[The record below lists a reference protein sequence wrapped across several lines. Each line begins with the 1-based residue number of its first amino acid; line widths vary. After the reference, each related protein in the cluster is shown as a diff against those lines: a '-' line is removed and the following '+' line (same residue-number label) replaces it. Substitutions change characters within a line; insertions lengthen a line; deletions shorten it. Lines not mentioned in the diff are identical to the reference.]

1 MEVGFRQG
9 WGPDSRPKPPE
20 KALDRN
26 GEGGHGLNPTKGASA
41 VPLALVC
48 RG

>member
-20 KALDRN
+20 KALV
-26 GEGGHGLNPTKGASA
+26 EGGGRPRLHASEVASA
-41 VPLALVC
+41 LPLALGS